1 MIRLTNLKLA
11 LDHSEDDLK
20 DIILFTLKIRAEQLL
35 DFTVFRRGIDARKK
49 RNILLLYTIDVQTT
63 EEEALLT
70 TFSDDQSI
78 RLTPD
83 MAYKFVTKAPE
94 ELGSR
99 PVVIGF
105 WSLWIICRFSAG
117 ANGL

>member
-49 RNILLLYTIDVQTT
+49 RNILLLYTHRCAND
-63 EEEALLT
+63 
-70 TFSDDQSI
+70 
-78 RLTPD
+78 R
-83 MAYKFVTKAPE
+83 
-94 ELGSR
+94 GR
-99 PVVIGF
+99 
-105 WSLWIICRFSAG
+105 G
-117 ANGL
+117 AVNNV